1 MYFIQGL
8 CFCCSVFVLLFNN
21 VQNLVF
27 VFGCVLWRWVLQI
40 KLALAVQMCCLDV
53 LDIARCL
60 LLQPPMQCKKTWL
73 CICKKKSSR
82 WLDIW
87 DMVKSVFF
95 SASNATPKK
104 QWLWVG
110 KILHQGLMRSW
121 LSVDDCLTNTGNKTG
136 RQITPKAT
144 FTFFSSNVFLRE
156 FFYWFIVT
164 IKFKRPNQ
172 TLSEK
177 ESFEERNIWQNFH
190 SDNISSIST
199 AREKEI

>member
-1 MYFIQGL
+1 MCL
-8 CFCCSVFVLLFNN
+8 CLVVF
-21 VQNLVF
+21 
-27 VFGCVLWRWVLQI
+27 FGKYEGTSNQTCPSCT
-40 KLALAVQMCCLDV
+40 KMCCLDV

-60 LLQPPMQCKKTWL
+60 LLQPPMQCQKTWL

-136 RQITPKAT
+136 WQITPKPT
-144 FTFFSSNVFLRE
+144 YTFFSSNVFLERII
-156 FFYWFIVT
+156 FID
-164 IKFKRPNQ
+164 
-172 TLSEK
+172 LL
-177 ESFEERNIWQNFH
+177 WQ
-190 SDNISSIST
+190 SSSSAQI
-199 AREKEI
+199 RL